1 MFWTSTLVDP
11 TGGSAINSTPKL
23 GLVEK

>member
-11 TGGSAINSTPKL
+11 TGGATINSAPKL